1 MKPKTSELQA
11 LRPSLAMRH
20 ARCDGANMNPR
31 RTFLLFALL
40 ALLSACSDR
49 KVEPLPPG
57 TVVLALGDSLTA
69 GYGLTPEQAWP
80 ALLAEKTGWKIINGG
95 VSGDKTG
102 DALAR
107 LPSMMDEHAPKLV
120 LVTLGGNDMLRK
132 LPEEQTRGNLAR
144 ILELVRGRNAQPVL
158 VATPRPSI
166 AGAVFQNLSPP
177 PFYAELAKEKQVP
190 LLDKAV
196 PEVLSDPGLKLDQL
210 HPNAE
215 GHRALSGRVFD
226 ALRKL
231 GYVV

>member
-1 MKPKTSELQA
+1 M
-11 LRPSLAMRH
+11 
-20 ARCDGANMNPR
+20 
-31 RTFLLFALL
+31 FALL
-40 ALLSACSDR
+40 AACSAD
-49 KVEPLPPG
+49 KAEPLPPG

-69 GYGLTPEQAWP
+69 GYGRSSVQAWP
-80 ALLAEKTGWKIINGG
+80 ALLAEKTGWKIVNGG
-95 VSGDKTG
+95 VSGDRTG

-107 LPSMMDEHAPKLV
+107 LPALMDEHAPQLV

-158 VATPRPSI
+158 LSTPRPSV
-166 AGAVFQNLSPP
+166 AGVVFQNLSAP
-177 PFYAELAKEKQVP
+177 PFYAEIARERKVP
-190 LLDKAV
+190 LIDTAV

-215 GHRALSGRVFD
+215 GHRALAGKAFD

-231 GYVV
+231 GYVRPN